1 MRRLLLSLLVLAFTL
16 PALAQAKHPFTFED
30 MMKLKR
36 VGEPVVSP
44 DGKWVIFSVVD
55 VDLEA
60 NTKTPHI
67 WIVPLS
73 GNEEKSGDPKESG
86 VPHVSPNLRDVGTAE
101 RVLIPDQDG
110 DRPRWAPDGK
120 RFAFLSNKEGGSQ
133 VWIADFDGSAG
144 TVAGVDRFTDIATEA
159 SSELWSP
166 DGKHILFT
174 SDVYPEC
181 DGTPD
186 VEAACNA
193 KKLKEVE
200 QSKLKALIFDRLLY
214 RHWNAYKEGKRSHIF
229 VESVEW
235 VSAVSEQKLSPSGP
249 AVTLHSGP
257 PRAIPLDLT
266 PGDYDAPVFSLG
278 GQDDYAFSPDGQEI
292 CYASN
297 HDKNPAAS
305 TNNDLWIVPVSV
317 GAGDSPAQVL
327 AKTKNITADNPS
339 SDSSPL
345 YSPDGR
351 YIAYRA
357 QQRPGYE
364 SDRFRLMLYDR
375 KTGEKK
381 NLTESFDGW
390 VGTFVWLKHPAPE
403 YHLLF
408 VSEGGGHTTIFSGG
422 DATIYEVYTNA
433 VPPAPTPPCVLVTKI
448 GDPRPLCPLPSIEPN
463 QPWKVGVYGFSGG
476 ILLDLYNLR
485 PIPKEGGGYDD
496 DLAITPDGKKVLYTE
511 MSIYAPTEIY
521 SRDLD
526 KSYGSGP
533 HPAGTQITHINDEV
547 LSHIDILGH
556 SQTDTSYEGNFG
568 SFWFKGAHGEGVEG
582 FLVKPPY
589 FLPSK
594 KYPVK
599 FLIHGGPQGA
609 WGDDWSY
616 RWNPELFAAPTSS
629 TPSGYV
635 VIMINFHGSTGYG
648 QKFIDAINGDWGGAP
663 FEDLMKGL
671 DYAEKTYPFIDKNR
685 ECALGASYGGY
696 MANWILGHTDRFKC
710 IVSHDGMFNA
720 ESAWGTT
727 EELWFNN
734 WEFKGT
740 PYDNR
745 ASYEKWSPHQYAK
758 NFKTPTL
765 VIHGQRDYRLDVSEG
780 LQLFTTLQME
790 GVPSKML
797 YFPDE
802 GHWVLKPQ
810 NSRLWYKTVNDW
822 VDQWTK

>member
-1 MRRLLLSLLVLAFTL
+1 MRRFFPAFLVLIAFSF
-16 PALAQAKHPFTFED
+16 PAVAQAKHPLTFED

-36 VGEPVVSP
+36 VGEPEVSP

-67 WIVPLS
+67 WLVPLVAERES
-73 GNEEKSGDPKESG
+73 GSREKGG
-86 VPHVSPNLRDVGTAE
+86 VPHVSPNLRDGGSKE

-120 RFAFLSNKEGGSQ
+120 RLAFISTKEGGSQ
-133 VWIADFDGSAG
+133 VWIAEFDGAAG
-144 TVAGVDRFTDIATEA
+144 AVTATHKLTDIVTEA
-159 SSELWSP
+159 SGELWSP
-166 DGKHILFT
+166 DGKNILFT
-174 SDVYPEC
+174 SDVNPNC
-181 DGTPD
+181 TFDDRG
-186 VEAACNA
+186 EAMCN
-193 KKLKEVE
+193 KLTLDAAQNGKV
-200 QSKLKALIFDRLLY
+200 KAQIFDHLLY
-214 RHWNAYKEGKRSHIF
+214 RHWNAYKEGKRTHLFIIASMQRA
-229 VESVEW
+229 
-235 VSAVSEQKLSPSGP
+235 SAQKPN
-249 AVTLHSGP
+249 P
-257 PRAIPLDLT
+257 PQGGVIYELEDSAARDLT

-278 GQDDYAFSPDGQEI
+278 GQDNYAFSPDGQEI
-292 CYASN
+292 CYTSN
-297 HDKNPAAS
+297 HDKNPADS
-305 TNNDLWIVPVSV
+305 TNNDLWIVPVS
-317 GAGDSPAQVL
+317 GGPA
-327 AKTKNITADNPS
+327 KNITADNPA
-339 SDSSPL
+339 SDSTPL

-381 NLTESFDGW
+381 NLTQDFDGW
-390 VGTFVWLKHPAPE
+390 VGSFGWVGQDSLAFASEKEGTSPIYGVILQACSDRTCHPVKILDGFNDDIMAVE
-403 YHLLF
+403 SRTKRADF
-408 VSEGGGHTTIFSGG
+408 VSVNQSLVFSRMSIASPVEVSVADPG
-422 DATIYEVYTNA
+422 DCK
-433 VPPAPTPPCVLVTKI
+433 PT
-448 GDPRPLCPLPSIEPN
+448 GDKVSDEKTEAKLESILHGQSNEPLPC
-463 QPWKVGVYGFSGG
+463 
-476 ILLDLYNLR
+476 
-485 PIPKEGGGYDD
+485 
-496 DLAITPDGKKVLYTE
+496 AIFR
-511 MSIYAPTEIY
+511 A
-521 SRDLD
+521 R
-526 KSYGSGP
+526 
-533 HPAGTQITHINDEV
+533 QITHFNDTV
-547 LSHIDILGH
+547 LSQVAMSSL
-556 SQTDTSYEGNFG
+556 E
-568 SFWFKGAHGEGVEG
+568 SFWFTGANGDKVQG
-582 FLVKPPY
+582 FLVKPPN
-589 FLPSK
+589 FDASK

-616 RWNPELFAAPTSS
+616 RWNAELFAAPTSS
-629 TPSGYV
+629 TSSGYV

-710 IVSHDGMFNA
+710 IVTHDGMFNA

-802 GHWVLKPQ
+802 GHWVGKPQ
-810 NSRLWYKTVNDW
+810 NSQLWYKTVNDW

>member
-1 MRRLLLSLLVLAFTL
+1 MRRLLLALLVLAFTL
-16 PALAQAKHPFTFED
+16 PALAQAKHPFTFDD

-36 VGEPVVSP
+36 VGDPQISP

-60 NTKTPHI
+60 NTKTPHV
-67 WIVPLS
+67 WIVPLNQTAGSSLAS
-73 GNEEKSGDPKESG
+73 GGLGMTS
-86 VPHVSPNLRDVGTAE
+86 E
-101 RVLIPDQDG
+101 REIIADQDA

-120 RFAFLSNKEGGSQ
+120 RFAFLSTKEGGSQ
-133 VWIADFDGSAG
+133 VWIAEFDGSPG
-144 TVAGVDRFTDIATEA
+144 KVTKVGKLTSIATEA
-159 SSELWSP
+159 GGELWSP
-166 DGKHILFT
+166 DSKNILFT

-181 DGTPD
+181 DGTPRE
-186 VEAACNA
+186 EAACNA
-193 KKLKEVE
+193 KELEATDK
-200 QSKLKALIFDRLLY
+200 SKVKALIFDHLLY
-214 RHWNAYKEGKRSHIF
+214 RHWNAYKAGKRSHIF
-229 VESVEW
+229 VVRIIAPNEVI
-235 VSAVSEQKLSPSGP
+235 AGAIDP
-249 AVTLHSGP
+249 T
-257 PRAIPLDLT
+257 PRDLT

-305 TNNDLWIVPVSV
+305 TNNDLWIVPVSG
-317 GAGDSPAQVL
+317 GAA
-327 AKTKNITADNPS
+327 KNITADNPA
-339 SDSSPL
+339 SDTSPL

-375 KTGEKK
+375 KTGKRH
-381 NLTESFDGW
+381 NLTERFDVW
-390 VGTFVWLKHPAPE
+390 AGTFAWAAHFSRLFLVVEREGNSEIFSINVSDEMDAGTVGEDLIVRNRNVNISQLILGFNDDVSVTPDEKR
-403 YHLLF
+403 LLF
-408 VSEGGGHTTIFSGG
+408 T
-422 DATIYEVYTNA
+422 
-433 VPPAPTPPCVLVTKI
+433 
-448 GDPRPLCPLPSIEPN
+448 R
-463 QPWKVGVYGFSGG
+463 
-476 ILLDLYNLR
+476 
-485 PIPKEGGGYDD
+485 
-496 DLAITPDGKKVLYTE
+496 
-511 MSIYAPTEIY
+511 MSIGSPVEIY
-521 SRDLD
+521 SAPSIL
-526 KSYGSGP
+526 GP
-533 HPAGTQITHINDEV
+533 CDETGEAAKCALPKAEQLTHFNDAV
-547 LSHIDILGH
+547 LSQIAMSSL
-556 SQTDTSYEGNFG
+556 E
-568 SFWFKGAHGEGVEG
+568 SFWFTGANGDKVEG
-582 FLVKPPY
+582 FLVKPPN
-589 FLPSK
+589 FDAAK

-616 RWNPELFAAPTSS
+616 RWNAELFAAPTSS

-671 DYAEKTYPFIDKNR
+671 DYAEEHYGFIDKAR

-727 EELWFNN
+727 EELWFND

-745 ASYEKWSPHQYAK
+745 AAYEKWSPHQYAK

-765 VIHGQRDYRLDVSEG
+765 VIHGQRDYRLDVSQG
-780 LQLFTTLQME
+780 FDLFTTLQME

-797 YFPDE
+797 YFPDG

-822 VDQWTK
+822 VDQWIGK